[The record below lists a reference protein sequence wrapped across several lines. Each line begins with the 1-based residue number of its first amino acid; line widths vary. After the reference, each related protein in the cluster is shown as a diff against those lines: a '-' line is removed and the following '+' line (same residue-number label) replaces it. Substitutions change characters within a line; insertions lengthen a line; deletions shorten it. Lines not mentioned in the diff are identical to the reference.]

1 MKMWNCLTQMSS
13 VGDEH
18 PVSGRF
24 RYNLYSGSKMS
35 PLDPSQ
41 SPEYSSTIPGDGI
54 SCKTIYDCTVPFAL
68 KEKFK
73 RAEFKEVNPQKWLQ
87 KE

>member
-1 MKMWNCLTQMSS
+1 

-24 RYNLYSGSKMS
+24 RYNLYSGVRCH

-41 SPEYSSTIPGDGI
+41 SPEYSPTIPGDGI